1 MAIYHLKMCCEETA
15 YYENIKYILYI
26 FFSLGRDFLR
36 ISLKISQGIKEGGKI
51 NLVMFSLSD

>member
-1 MAIYHLKMCCEETA
+1 MCCEETA